1 MQLSYNNFF
10 LSNHTYC
17 ESDMIYENHWL
28 NLKLTVSCLGK
39 KNKCLLNTKTNAEV
53 KGLEKEKL
61 QNQSSPD

>member
-1 MQLSYNNFF
+1 
-10 LSNHTYC
+10 
-17 ESDMIYENHWL
+17 MIYKNHWFKINSFL
-28 NLKLTVSCLGK
+28 CRKK

>member
-1 MQLSYNNFF
+1 
-10 LSNHTYC
+10 
-17 ESDMIYENHWL
+17 MIYENHWL
-28 NLKLTVSCLGK
+28 NLKLTVSCVGK

>member
-1 MQLSYNNFF
+1 
-10 LSNHTYC
+10 
-17 ESDMIYENHWL
+17 MIYENHWL

-39 KNKCLLNTKTNAEV
+39 KKCLLNTKTNAEV